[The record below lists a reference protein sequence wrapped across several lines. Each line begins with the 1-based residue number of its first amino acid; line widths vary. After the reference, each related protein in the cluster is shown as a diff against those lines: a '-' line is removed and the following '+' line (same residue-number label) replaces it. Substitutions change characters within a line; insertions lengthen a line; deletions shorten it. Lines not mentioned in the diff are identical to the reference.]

1 MQTLTPKRASSSLA
15 PSRAW
20 NEVFATDGTPR
31 PAYAPFV
38 EQLQV
43 LPRTALRKLDDNLEA
58 TLREMGVTFDLNRN
72 QPTNQPTWQCDLLP
86 QIFDAQEWDR
96 ISRGMKQR
104 LLAFELFLRDIYG
117 PRQILRDGKIPV
129 QAVLSSPYFQRA
141 AVGLPLPDDSFLHLC
156 GLSLCRT
163 PDGELHVKHHYF
175 SNASGISYMMQNR
188 RALARVMPGY
198 FEGYSIHSIVDTPM
212 EILSMLRSFAA
223 ISDPTV
229 ILLSPG
235 PGSAAFSEH
244 SFLARRMG
252 VPLVQGRDLVV
263 VNDVVYLK
271 TISGLERVHVIYSR
285 VADAWLDPLAFRPD
299 SYLGVPGLVN
309 SIRKGAVR
317 VVNAIGAQVADDRAL
332 LSFSHTIIAY
342 YLGEKPILPTLQT
355 YWLGDIDQREYVLG
369 NLEKHTIRPLYGER
383 VLTPGQDEP
392 LSDYRR
398 RAVLKEVQEFA
409 SGFVAQPRDADAAT
423 LSFQNGRRATRTQ
436 DHIAFALR
444 RSDKN
449 WDVFPGALTRITT
462 AQSAH
467 TASELGG
474 GSKDTWVE
482 NLYGETD
489 APNEARRITDPRPP
503 AQHVTS
509 RVAEAMYWTGRYLE
523 RASSLANMI
532 GVIETLELEELNE
545 TERQLYRP
553 IWNRLLPPLENRSET
568 RRTLSSSRGRYR
580 LALDSQE
587 SGSLINNILRAA
599 GNAESV
605 LECLSSEA
613 WNVLSTLRQKFKT
626 IRFQEKLSEEKK
638 RMATRRVCDAATQLI
653 PQFFGTAEFTM
664 VADGG
669 WNFCLIGQMVER
681 ATITANAANS
691 MTHALLSASGQNARS
706 DHAIEIQLS
715 AFLRL
720 LSCRDAYHRVF
731 QSRIELAPVLELLWE
746 WESIPRSVQRSL
758 ERVSILLQESQ
769 PPGSHAIQ
777 RTQAEI
783 HALNSVIRHTSWE
796 KLAEEALAA
805 PLPTAANKVE
815 LLRHL
820 AKLVEHTFGIHHFI
834 ADGFLNHQ
842 IHMNEDTQPPLHGF

>member
-1 MQTLTPKRASSSLA
+1 MQTLTPKRAAASAAFA
-15 PSRAW
+15 PAW
-20 NEVFATDGTPR
+20 NEVFAADGNPR
-31 PAYAPFV
+31 SAYAPLV

-58 TLREMGVTFDLNRN
+58 TLREMGVTFDLTRG
-72 QPTNQPTWQCDLLP
+72 QPSNQPTWQCDLLP
-86 QIFDAQEWDR
+86 QIFHAQEWDLVA
-96 ISRGMKQR
+96 RGMRQR
-104 LLAFELFLRDIYG
+104 LEAFELFLRDIYG

-141 AVGLPLPDDSFLHLC
+141 AVGLPLPDDAFLHLC
-156 GLSLCRT
+156 GLSLCRA

-212 EILSMLRSFAA
+212 EILSTLRGFAA

-229 ILLSPG
+229 VLLSPG

-252 VPLVQGRDLVV
+252 VPLVQGNDLVV
-263 VNDVVYLK
+263 VNDAVYLK
-271 TISGLERVHVIYSR
+271 TIAGLERVHVIYSR

-317 VVNAIGAQVADDRAL
+317 VLNAIGAQAADDRAL
-332 LSFSHTIIAY
+332 LSFSPTIISY

-369 NLEKHTIRPLYGER
+369 NLEKFTIRPLYGER
-383 VLTPGQDEP
+383 ILTPGQGEP

-398 RAVLKEVQEFA
+398 RLILKEVQPLA

-423 LSFQNGRRATRTQ
+423 LSFQSGRRAARTQ
-436 DHIAFALR
+436 DHISFALR
-444 RSDKN
+444 RSAGD
-449 WDVFPGALTRITT
+449 WEIFPGALTRITT
-462 AQSAH
+462 SQSAY

-482 NLYGETD
+482 NLHGEAD
-489 APNEARRITDPRPP
+489 APNEARRIAEPRPP
-503 AQHVTS
+503 TQHVTS
-509 RVAEAMYWTGRYLE
+509 RVAEAMYWAGRYLE
-523 RASSLANMI
+523 RAASLANMI
-532 GVIETLELEELNE
+532 GVIETLELEELTE

-553 IWNRLLPPLENRSET
+553 IWNRMLPPLENRTET

-580 LALDSQE
+580 LALDPQE
-587 SGSLINNILRAA
+587 SSSLVNHVQRAA

-613 WNVLSTLRQKFKT
+613 WNVLSTLRQKFKAV
-626 IRFQEKLSEEKK
+626 RFQETLSEEKK
-638 RMATRRVCDAATQLI
+638 RAATRRLCDTAAQLI

-681 ATITANAANS
+681 ATITANAVSS
-691 MTHALLSASGQNARS
+691 MTYALLTATGQNARS

-758 ERVSILLQESQ
+758 ERVAILLQESQ
-769 PPGSHAIQ
+769 PPGSRAIQ
-777 RTQAEI
+777 RTLAEI
-783 HALNSVIRHTSWE
+783 HSLNSIIRHTSWE
-796 KLAEEALAA
+796 KLAEEAFAA
-805 PLPTAANKVE
+805 AGQPGGTKVE
-815 LLRHL
+815 LLRHIS
-820 AKLVEHTFGIHHFI
+820 KLVEHTFGIHHFI

-842 IHMNEDTQPPLHGF
+842 IHMNDDTQPPLHGF

>member
-1 MQTLTPKRASSSLA
+1 MQILTSKRAASLA
-15 PSRAW
+15 APSQTW
-20 NEVFATDGTPR
+20 NEVFAAPGTPR
-31 PAYAPFV
+31 LPYAPLVGHF
-38 EQLQV
+38 QGLS
-43 LPRTALRKLDDNLEA
+43 RTALRKLDDNLES
-58 TLREMGVTFDLNRN
+58 TLREMGVTFDLTRGK
-72 QPTNQPTWQCDLLP
+72 PTSQRPWYCDLLP
-86 QIFDAQEWDR
+86 QIFSAPEWDHVT
-96 ISRGMKQR
+96 RGMRQR
-104 LLAFELFLRDIYG
+104 LNAFELFLRDIYG
-117 PRQILRDGKIPV
+117 GRHILKDGKIPV

-141 AVGLPLPDDSFLHLC
+141 AVGLPLPDNAFLHLC

-175 SNASGISYMMQNR
+175 SNASGVSYMMQNR
-188 RALARVMPGY
+188 RALARVIPNH

-212 EILSMLRSFAA
+212 EILSLLRNFSAS
-223 ISDPTV
+223 SDPTV
-229 ILLSPG
+229 VLLSPG

-252 VPLVQGRDLVV
+252 ISLVQGNDLVV
-263 VNDVVYLK
+263 VNDLVYLK
-271 TISGLERVHVIYSR
+271 TISGLERVHVIYTR

-317 VVNAIGAQVADDRAL
+317 VINAIGAQAADDRAL
-332 LSFSHTIIAY
+332 LCFSQAIIAY

-355 YWLGDIDQREYVLG
+355 YWLGDIDQREFVLG
-369 NLEKHTIRPLYGER
+369 NLEKYTIRPLYGER
-383 VLTPGQDEP
+383 ILTPGQGEP

-398 RAVLKEVQEFA
+398 RQVLKEVQQYA
-409 SGFVAQPRDADAAT
+409 SAYVAQPRDADAAT
-423 LSFQNGRRATRTQ
+423 LSFQSGRRSLRTQ

-444 RSDKN
+444 HGEAD
-449 WDVFPGALTRITT
+449 WEVFPGALTRITT
-462 AQSAH
+462 AQSPY

-474 GSKDTWVE
+474 GSKDTWIE
-482 NLYGETD
+482 SLFGETD
-489 APNEARRITDPRPP
+489 APGEARRIADPRLP

-509 RVAEAMYWTGRYLE
+509 RVAEAMYWSGRYLE

-553 IWNRLLPPLENRSET
+553 IWNRMLPPLETRAET

-580 LALDSQE
+580 LALDPRE
-587 SGSLINNILRAA
+587 SGSLINNVFRAA

-613 WNVLSTLRQKFKT
+613 WSVLSTLRSRFKAV
-626 IRFQEKLSEEKK
+626 RFQEKLSEEKK
-638 RMATRRVCDAATQLI
+638 RFATRRMCDAATHLI

-681 ATITANAANS
+681 ATVTANAANS
-691 MTHALLSASGQNARS
+691 MANALLSATGQNARS

-746 WESIPRSVQRSL
+746 GEAVPRSVQRCL
-758 ERVSILLQESQ
+758 DRVSTLLQESQ
-769 PPGSHAIQ
+769 PPGSRAIQ
-777 RTQAEI
+777 RTLTEI
-783 HALNSVIRHTSWE
+783 HSLNSIIRHTSWE
-796 KLAEEALAA
+796 KLVEETFGAPAQTAGTKAGLIRHITKLADH
-805 PLPTAANKVE
+805 VY
-815 LLRHL
+815 
-820 AKLVEHTFGIHHFI
+820 GIHHYI

-842 IHMNEDTQPPLHGF
+842 IHMHEENQPPLHGL